1 MSTYVSNNI
10 EFRIVSSNAI
20 CQFKADQA
28 FDFNELV
35 RNPVCSIFH
44 KNREILLLA
53 YDTFFG
59 YILQLE
65 KCFVKHNKENMI
77 TEELLVEILSLYDEC
92 IIRINSTLV
101 DHESFFDQ
109 QSVEILKSTHK
120 RFIFYARQKITSVV
134 NTSIMIAFPTI
145 VHTLSNVLNDLLFEI
160 HEVDFLLYGD
170 KSLST
175 PFISFSQI
183 CYDMYN
189 NNIDVLSERLS
200 IYQKYFPQ
208 CKSYTIKNYTTHTIN
223 IENFA
228 KNGIDIVNISFNDQC
243 FDNNVI

>member
-1 MSTYVSNNI
+1 MTSYASNNI

-35 RNPVCSIFH
+35 HNQVYKFSH

-65 KCFVKHNKENMI
+65 KCFVRNNTQNMI
-77 TEELLVEILSLYDEC
+77 TEELLHTILSLYDEC
-92 IIRINSTLV
+92 IISINSILL
-101 DHESFFDQ
+101 DHSSFFDHK
-109 QSVEILKSTHK
+109 SVEILKLTHSH
-120 RFIFYARQKITSVV
+120 FIAYTRRQISSVE

-145 VHTLSNVLNDLLFEI
+145 VNILSEILNDLLYEI

-170 KSLST
+170 KTHCT
-175 PFISFSQI
+175 PFLSFSRT
-183 CYDMYN
+183 CYEMYAS
-189 NNIDVLSERLS
+189 NIDILSERLS
-200 IYQKYFPQ
+200 IYKKYFPL
-208 CKSYTIKNYTTHTIN
+208 CESFAIKNYTHHIVN
-223 IENFA
+223 IENLV
-228 KNGIDIVNISFNDQC
+228 KSGINIVNISFNDQC
-243 FDNNVI
+243 LLTT